1 MSGAPILRVGKLK
14 ATGRSTLAT
23 ADAHLSRSRPTH
35 NADRTRTPQNQWL
48 TGGQGQLED
57 RVQRIMAKAKIDP
70 GKLRKDATL
79 ANDIVLSASPEWF
92 RPNAPDQVGTWD
104 PRRLAEFKRE
114 AAAFLKEQFG
124 GRVAVAVLHVDEATP
139 HVQAVVVPLMAA
151 NPPNEGWRLS
161 GRDMFNPARLTALQ
175 EAWEARLRPLGVGP
189 RQKGSTARHVP
200 LSEFYKASRNPPPPV
215 PDLTP
220 SPPPPQALVPVL
232 GREALKTWQHAETK
246 KAKKRIKP
254 LEAKAAAAA
263 LYEAERR
270 GADQLRGHL
279 RDTGDRVRD
288 LLGEVAALEQK
299 LELSR
304 AEVARLRGVPINTV
318 ATALAYT
325 GTIGPR
331 ENAIDLVKR
340 VGGLNFDEA
349 VAWLNHAFGP
359 STAAEAFRSDLVTS
373 PPPVVLTKQD
383 QVKAKAIQQQ
393 LDALAA
399 PSYRVTLMR
408 QLGGDQ
414 VGQNLGKSKDKPEE
428 KTWTKSEIL
437 TMIPALTAQNAA
449 GANVFITP
457 IDPSARHILIDD
469 LAPDDMSKL
478 DERHYRPAVVTETSP
493 GNYQAV
499 LKVSSDLEEQA
510 TNEFFKAINREIGD
524 PKITGLKHPF
534 RLAGFQ
540 NRKEKHLRPNG
551 QYPFVRMVR
560 SANEFCATARRV
572 ISAMAERIRSA
583 DPRQPKQ

>member
-1 MSGAPILRVGKLK
+1 
-14 ATGRSTLAT
+14 
-23 ADAHLSRSRPTH
+23 
-35 NADRTRTPQNQWL
+35 
-48 TGGQGQLED
+48 
-57 RVQRIMAKAKIDP
+57 MAKAKIDP

-79 ANDIVLSASPEWF
+79 ANDIVLSISPEWF
-92 RPNAPDQVGTWD
+92 RPDAPSKVGTWD
-104 PRRLAEFKRE
+104 PKRLAAFKRE

-124 GRVAVAVLHVDEATP
+124 GRVAVAVLHLDEATP

-151 NPPNEGWRLS
+151 KPPQEGWRLS
-161 GRDMFNPARLTALQ
+161 GKDMFNPARLTALQ
-175 EAWEARLRPLGVGP
+175 SAWEARLTPLGVGP
-189 RQKGSTARHVP
+189 RQKGSTSRHVP
-200 LSEFYKASRNPPPPV
+200 LATFYAAARNPPPV

-220 SPPPPQALVPVL
+220 SPPPAKALVPIV
-232 GREALKTWQHAETK
+232 GRDALAAWQQAETK
-246 KAKKRIKP
+246 KARKRLKP

-263 LYEAERR
+263 LFQAERR

-304 AEVARLRGVPINTV
+304 DEVARLRGVPINTV
-318 ATALAYT
+318 AAALAYT

-340 VGGLNFDEA
+340 VGGLNFDDA

-393 LDALAA
+393 MDALAA

-408 QLGGDQ
+408 NIAGDQ
-414 VGQNLGKSKDKPEE
+414 VGQNLGKSKDEAEE

-437 TMIPALTAQNAA
+437 DMIPALTARNAA

-457 IDPSARHILIDD
+457 IDPSARHVLIDD
-469 LAPDDMSKL
+469 LTQANVMTLKARGY
-478 DERHYRPAVVTETSP
+478 EPATIIESSP

-499 LKVSSDLEEQA
+499 LKVSSDLDQHA
-510 TNEFFKAINREIGD
+510 TNEWFKAINRELGD
-524 PKITGLKHPF
+524 RKITGLKHPF

-540 NRKEKHLRPNG
+540 NRKDKHQQPGGRF
-551 QYPFVRMVR
+551 PFVRVVH
-560 SANEFCATARRV
+560 AVNQFCATARRV
-572 ISAMAERIRSA
+572 ISAMAERIHGA
-583 DPRQPKQ
+583 DIQPPKQ

>member
-1 MSGAPILRVGKLK
+1 MSGAPILRVGKIK
-14 ATGRSTLAT
+14 GDGRSTLAT
-23 ADAHLSRSRPTH
+23 VDNHLGRTRPTH
-35 NADRTRTPQNQWL
+35 NADPRRTPQNVWL
-48 TGGQGQLED
+48 TGGPGELAE
-57 RVQRIMAKAKIDP
+57 RHARILAKAKIDP
-70 GKLRKDATL
+70 GKLRTDATV
-79 ANDIVLSASPEWF
+79 ANDIVLSVSPEWF
-92 RPNAPDQVGTWD
+92 RPHQPDQVGTAD
-104 PRRLAEFKRE
+104 PKRLAAFKRE
-114 AAAFLKEQFG
+114 AAAFLREQFG

-139 HVQAVVVPLMAA
+139 HVQAVVVPVLAA
-151 NPPNEGWRLS
+151 NPPREGWRLS
-161 GRDMFNPARLTALQ
+161 GRDMFNPARLAALQ
-175 EAWEARLRPLGVGP
+175 DAWEARLTPLGVGP

-200 LSEFYKASRNPPPPV
+200 LATFYSAARNPPPV

-232 GREALKTWQHAETK
+232 GREALRTWQQAETK

-304 AEVARLRGVPINTV
+304 DEVARLRGVPINTV

-340 VGGLNFDEA
+340 VGGLNFDDA

-359 STAAEAFRSDLVTS
+359 STAAEAFRSELVTF

-408 QLGGDQ
+408 NIGGDQ
-414 VGQNLGKSKDKPEE
+414 VGQNLGKSKDEPEE

-457 IDPSARHILIDD
+457 LDPSARHVLLDD
-469 LAPDDMSKL
+469 LSQTSVIDLKARGY
-478 DERHYRPAVVTETSP
+478 EPATIIETSP
-493 GNYQAV
+493 SNYQAV
-499 LKVSSDLEEQA
+499 IKVSSDLSEHA

-540 NRKEKHLRPNG
+540 NRKDKHQQADGRF
-551 QYPFVRMVR
+551 PFVRVVH
-560 SANEFCATARRV
+560 AVNQFCASARRV
-572 ISAMAERIRSA
+572 ISAMAERIHGA
-583 DPRQPKQ
+583 DIKPPKQ